1 MKVNEEVRG
10 EVVGEET
17 LWCTVRVSFAAAA
30 AASAAAGEIRIEIAD
45 RQLQRRLLLLR
56 SVRMTSSATSPLAR
70 VDAPPAHVS
79 GDVVGSSRRRNEGTF
94 AKRSVVGAQS
104 SSGPPTELAW

>member
-30 AASAAAGEIRIEIAD
+30 AAAAADAAGEIWIVIAD
-45 RQLQRRLLLLR
+45 RQLPRRLLLLR
-56 SVRMTSSATSPLAR
+56 SEGMTSSATSPLAR
-70 VDAPPAHVS
+70 VDAPPAHGFS
-79 GDVVGSSRRRNEGTF
+79 DVVGRAADGHSRKGR
-94 AKRSVVGAQS
+94 
-104 SSGPPTELAW
+104 

>member
-30 AASAAAGEIRIEIAD
+30 AAAGEIRIVIAD
-45 RQLQRRLLLLR
+45 CQLPRRLLLLR
-56 SVRMTSSATSPLAR
+56 SEGMTSSATSPLAR

-94 AKRSVVGAQS
+94 AKRSVVGVQS
-104 SSGPPTELAW
+104 SSGPPTELAR

>member
-30 AASAAAGEIRIEIAD
+30 AAAAAGEIRIVIAD
-45 RQLQRRLLLLR
+45 RQLRRRLLLHR
-56 SVRMTSSATSPLAR
+56 SVKMMSSATSPLAR

-94 AKRSVVGAQS
+94 AKRSVVGVQS
-104 SSGPPTELAW
+104 SSGPPTELAR